1 MAKDAKLVFVLS
13 GDTFAKKKVVK
24 FLSPSMGRRVID
36 VGNNVERAA
45 AFKLCGNGMIASIIE
60 LLAEGASALRFL
72 SAMRVADARL
82 HGCY

>member
-1 MAKDAKLVFVLS
+1 MAKEAKLVFVLS
-13 GDTFAKKKVVK
+13 GDVFAKKKVVK

-60 LLAEGASALRFL
+60 LLAEGAFRVLGRALSFFPR
-72 SAMRVADARL
+72 SDIQ
-82 HGCY
+82 C